1 MNKNMISAEIYA
13 KSALDQVPRLLGN
26 LDRNRFSSTYG
37 CFHRDYW
44 LEKTSDFPDAVRQ
57 FAVHA
62 LALVY
67 KYDFPNSKYQGN
79 TNLLNWT
86 IAALDYWAGIQ
97 HKDGSFDEFYPY
109 ERGWVGPTGFTTYAC
124 AEAFNLIREEMPSDV
139 EKRVR
144 RALIKAAFFISK
156 GESEEDHLGNH
167 HAMACLAVHTVMRVL
182 GRDDLEAIYSKLWDK
197 FLTYYH
203 AEEGWCREYD
213 GPDPGYLSAVVS
225 FLGKIYV
232 HDPRPEIFE
241 VISGAVE
248 TCSYFVY
255 PNGSYGG
262 ILGSR
267 NTIHLYTH
275 GFEIV
280 SSQIK
285 LAQSIAVKAISGIAQ
300 GNLVPPSSMSDRYLV
315 YRVPEYLQS
324 YLDYSPKSGELLTLP
339 YEREHTKFFKKAGIA
354 SCRTGDQYTI
364 ANMAKG
370 GTFKIFNV
378 ALNECLL
385 NDSGAIGILSNGKKF
400 TTQWIDQS
408 FKFSVDANEWSVTG
422 TAKYLP
428 NPKTFTPFKGL
439 IFRLIMVAAGWSPML
454 SHFVKGR
461 IRKMII
467 LNESDVPLNFSR
479 SILFEKSQITI
490 RDTFTLNRKSISVT
504 NISLGGEYHLRYVP
518 QSRYFQPH
526 ELANHGIEL
535 SPEELNKLNSERTI
549 SVERE
554 IKI

>member
-1 MNKNMISAEIYA
+1 MISSEIYA
-13 KSALDQVPRLLGN
+13 NAALDQIPRLLGS

-144 RALIKAAFFISK
+144 RALIKAAFFIGK

-255 PNGSYGG
+255 PDGSYGG

-267 NTIHLYTH
+267 NTIHLYPH

-280 SSQIK
+280 SS
-285 LAQSIAVKAISGIAQ
+285 
-300 GNLVPPSSMSDRYLV
+300 
-315 YRVPEYLQS
+315 
-324 YLDYSPKSGELLTLP
+324 
-339 YEREHTKFFKKAGIA
+339 
-354 SCRTGDQYTI
+354 
-364 ANMAKG
+364 
-370 GTFKIFNV
+370 
-378 ALNECLL
+378 
-385 NDSGAIGILSNGKKF
+385 
-400 TTQWIDQS
+400 
-408 FKFSVDANEWSVTG
+408 
-422 TAKYLP
+422 
-428 NPKTFTPFKGL
+428 
-439 IFRLIMVAAGWSPML
+439 
-454 SHFVKGR
+454 
-461 IRKMII
+461 
-467 LNESDVPLNFSR
+467 
-479 SILFEKSQITI
+479 
-490 RDTFTLNRKSISVT
+490 
-504 NISLGGEYHLRYVP
+504 
-518 QSRYFQPH
+518 
-526 ELANHGIEL
+526 
-535 SPEELNKLNSERTI
+535 
-549 SVERE
+549 E
-554 IKI
+554 IKIIICICRKHAIQKHRTLLFEALENC